1 MSAYLT
7 NPDHIAAIVS
17 WYDHV
22 NNSNWHC
29 YNLITR
35 EQILFSG
42 VKEPSVSQAAIML
55 AGANAAS
62 IKARYPDNP
71 RMIGDLNPYLEEC
84 SQKARR
90 VLPPVHDPVS
100 IINMIRCL
108 DYQSCEVEKW
118 QQSNAYWI
126 LQMIKNH
133 ALLKLL
139 DSLETE
145 DTVTWDYRAPIN
157 TTNLLTIDFKNG
169 RVQ

>member
-22 NNSNWHC
+22 NNSSWHC

-35 EQILFSG
+35 EQVLFAG

-55 AGANAAS
+55 GSANAAS

-71 RMIGDLNPYLEEC
+71 RMIIDLSLYLKEC
-84 SQKARR
+84 SEKAKR
-90 VLPPVHDPVS
+90 VLPPVYDPVS

-108 DYQSCEVEKW
+108 DYQSCEVSKW
-118 QQSNAYWI
+118 QETNAYWI

-133 ALLKLL
+133 ALMKLL

-145 DTVTWDYRAPIN
+145 KTITWDYRAPIKE
-157 TTNLLTIDFKNG
+157 TKLYKIDFKNG